1 MKVRRVTVVTAGHLA
16 TCPRML
22 KAADALHG
30 AGYDVRVVSTSHTP
44 WAAAADRELKARRAW
59 RWNVISHDRATAP
72 VRWLTSGVRQ
82 RLAELAVRR
91 GAGSAPRRVV
101 TAAFSR
107 MHAELVRAIL
117 REPADFIYGGTSGAL
132 GAAADA
138 ARHSGVPFA
147 LDFEDF
153 HCGEHDATP
162 WGTLRNELAARVMTD
177 AVRDASFVTAGSA
190 AIARASRERFGI
202 GPLVINNVF
211 PLNSAPASKENAD
224 PVRMYWFS
232 QTVGEGRGLED
243 VIAAAGRARLRAE
256 LHLRGRA
263 AGGYLDALR
272 ARAAH
277 VAPALNVIHHSP
289 ADPDHLVDGCR
300 AFDIGLSVEPG
311 HTLNNALS
319 LSNKT
324 LTYPLAGLAMVVT
337 DTPGQ
342 RPLAEDLGA
351 DAIVY
356 APGEIARLADGLS
369 TWAGDRRALRRAQQ
383 ASWEAAR
390 RRWHWEHP
398 LERDRFLSA
407 VEAVA

>member
-1 MKVRRVTVVTAGHLA
+1 MKARRVTVVTAGHLA

-30 AGYDVRVVSTSHTP
+30 AGYDVRVVSTSQTA

-59 RWNVISHDRATAP
+59 RWTVIPHDRATAAA
-72 VRWLTSGVRQ
+72 RWLTSGVRQ
-82 RLAELAVRR
+82 RLAELMVRGAVR
-91 GAGSAPRRVV
+91 SAPQRVV

-132 GAAADA
+132 GAVAEA
-138 ARHSGVPFA
+138 ARRSGVPFA

-153 HCGEHDATP
+153 HCGEHGATP

-177 AVRDASFVTAGSA
+177 AARDASFVTAGSA
-190 AIARASRERFGI
+190 AIGRACEHRLGI
-202 GPLVINNVF
+202 RPVVINNVF
-211 PLNSAPASKENAD
+211 SLNDAPTTRAAAD
-224 PVRMYWFS
+224 AVRFYWFS
-232 QTVGEGRGLED
+232 QTVGAGRGLED
-243 VIAAAGRARLRAE
+243 VIAATGQARLRAE

-263 AGGYLDALR
+263 AAGYLDALR
-272 ARAAH
+272 ARAAA
-277 VAPALNVIHHSP
+277 VAPALEVIHHSP
-289 ADPDHLVDGCR
+289 ADPDSLVNGCR
-300 AFDIGLSVEPG
+300 AFDIGLSLEPG
-311 HTLNNALS
+311 HTVNNALS

-342 RPLAEDLGA
+342 RPVADDLGA
-351 DAIVY
+351 DAVVY
-356 APGEIARLADGLS
+356 APGQIDRLADGLG
-369 TWAGDRRALRRAQQ
+369 TWAGNRRALRHAQE

-398 LERDRFLSA
+398 LERESFLSS
-407 VEAVA
+407 VEAAA

>member
-1 MKVRRVTVVTAGHLA
+1 MTLRRVTVVTAGHLA

-59 RWNVISHDRATAP
+59 RWTVIPHDRATAP
-72 VRWLTSGVRQ
+72 ARWLTSGVRQ
-82 RLAELAVRR
+82 RLAELVARR
-91 GAGSAPRRVV
+91 DVGSAPQRVV

-107 MHAELVRAIL
+107 IHAELVAAIL
-117 REPADFIYGGTSGAL
+117 GEPTDFIYAGTSGAV

-138 ARHSGVPFA
+138 ARRSGVPFA

-162 WGTLRNELAARVMTD
+162 WGTRRNELAARVMGD
-177 AVRDASFVTAGSA
+177 AVRGASFVTAGSA
-190 AIARASRERFGI
+190 AIGRACQERFGI
-202 GPLVINNVF
+202 VPVVINNVF
-211 PLNSAPASKENAD
+211 PLNGAPASRDDGELL
-224 PVRMYWFS
+224 RLYWFS
-232 QTVGEGRGLED
+232 QTVGTGRGLED
-243 VIAAAGRARLRAE
+243 VIAAAGLARLRAE

-263 AGGYLDALR
+263 AQRYLEALG
-272 ARAAH
+272 ARAARL
-277 VAPALNVIHHSP
+277 APTLKIVHHSP
-289 ADPDHLVDGCR
+289 ADPDHIVDGCR
-300 AFDIGLSVEPG
+300 AFDIGLSLEPG

-342 RPLAEDLGA
+342 RPLAADLGP

-356 APGEIARLADGLS
+356 APGEIQRLADGLR
-369 TWAGDRRALRRAQQ
+369 TWADDRRTLRRAQQ